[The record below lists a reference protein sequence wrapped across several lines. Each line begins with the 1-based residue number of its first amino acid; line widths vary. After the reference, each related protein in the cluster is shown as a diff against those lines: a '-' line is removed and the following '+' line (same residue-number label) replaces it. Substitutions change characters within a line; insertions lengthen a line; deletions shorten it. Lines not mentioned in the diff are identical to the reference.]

1 MPALLQH
8 RHSSGRSVKVNEV
21 TPCSR
26 SSEFRCA
33 LIVWACRYGR
43 MYVCEC
49 ICTRVRVFIRGYVPN
64 VRTWRGK
71 TAPTWKKPR
80 AGGPGHCFSIPPPSS
95 PPAPLAFPLVPFIRA
110 LGLPALR
117 RIRAKEGN
125 KASVRIRRD
134 CLENLGI
141 LPALSPLLT
150 PCRVGGEGGEGGGEG
165 ETVPVSAH
173 GKFRYEANISTLASP

>member
-1 MPALLQH
+1 MD
-8 RHSSGRSVKVNEV
+8 V
-21 TPCSR
+21 
-26 SSEFRCA
+26 
-33 LIVWACRYGR
+33 Y
-43 MYVCEC
+43 MYVSVY
-49 ICTRVRVFIRGYVPN
+49 VRVYVYLS
-64 VRTWRGK
+64 VAMYQTYALGEEKR
-71 TAPTWKKPR
+71 PR
-80 AGGPGHCFSIPPPSS
+80 PGRNPGPGVLGTASQSYPLSS

>member
-1 MPALLQH
+1 MYACTCIYPWLCTKRTHLARKNGPDLEETPGRGSWALLL
-8 RHSSGRSVKVNEV
+8 NP
-21 TPCSR
+21 TP
-26 SSEFRCA
+26 F
-33 LIVWACRYGR
+33 
-43 MYVCEC
+43 
-49 ICTRVRVFIRGYVPN
+49 
-64 VRTWRGK
+64 
-71 TAPTWKKPR
+71 
-80 AGGPGHCFSIPPPSS
+80 PP

-125 KASVRIRRD
+125 KASVWIRRD